1 MLRRFVVV
9 PFVAAA
15 APGCV
20 TDHDVL
26 AEQTPDARPAF
37 EGGTGVRPVQRDAS
51 SDAASEATPPPP
63 QMEAAPP
70 PSGTR
75 SLTFVHGVT
84 DSPWVACC
92 FSVLHDGKTTALPRP
107 FPEGGLS
114 YGASV
119 RVTDGEFADLAAD
132 GIASRLVLADSPD
145 AVAGLDCASVLDL
158 ANQLAVYPPPGDAS
172 PVFDAGSAPALFD
185 AAARPASP
193 RDASMAMDGSSRRDA
208 SAEAGARDASVPVA
222 AVRVASLPLLPPG
235 ALAVPRGYVLVVG
248 GCAGGRGVTDPSE
261 QSICGEGYSSTA
273 PTLNAYVVA
282 PPANAP
288 KNKVELTVLGA
299 TPAVTQFDL
308 GFIPGLSGDLV
319 TVATRVAPGAL
330 RPLSGY
336 TASSSVGIGASDAT
350 AHLQL
355 FAFGSSVP
363 IYDQDWAPTLAASG
377 VSAIEDGAS
386 YTLIVVGPFPGFSK
400 RRWWNDPLVTVVR
413 NE

>member
-15 APGCV
+15 VSGCV

-51 SDAASEATPPPP
+51 SDAASGATPPP

-75 SLTFVHGVT
+75 SLTFVNGVT
-84 DSPWVACC
+84 DSPWVAFCI
-92 FSVLHDGKTTALPRP
+92 SVVHDGKTTALPHP

-114 YGASV
+114 YGATV
-119 RVTDGEFADLAAD
+119 RVADGEIADLAAD
-132 GIASRLVLADSPD
+132 GVGSRLVLADSAD
-145 AVAGLDCASVLDL
+145 AVAGLDCASVLEL
-158 ANQLAVYPPPGDAS
+158 ADQLAVYPPPGDAS
-172 PVFDAGSAPALFD
+172 PIFDAGPVGRPSD
-185 AAARPASP
+185 AAALPPSP
-193 RDASMAMDGSSRRDA
+193 RDASIVMDGSTRRDA

-222 AVRVASLPLLPPG
+222 RVRVATLPLLPPG
-235 ALAVPRGYVLVVG
+235 VLAVPRGYVLVAG

-261 QSICGEGYSSTA
+261 QSICGEGYSPTA

-282 PPANAP
+282 PPVNAP
-288 KNKVELTVLGA
+288 KDKVELTVLGA
-299 TPAVTQFDL
+299 TPALTQFDL

-336 TASSSVGIGASDAT
+336 TASSSVGIGALDAS

-363 IYDQDWAPTLAASG
+363 IYDQNWMPTLAAAG

-386 YTLIVVGPFPGFSK
+386 YTLIVVGPFPGFAK